1 MAGDELARLAH
12 GGQSDCGRLVVVTGP
27 VAGSRFE
34 LTEATTRLGRDP
46 TNDILLDDVTVS
58 RCHVEIRR
66 IGPAYVAVDCGS
78 FNGTYLNG
86 ERVDEIM
93 LEDSDELRIG
103 RFAVVFFAPRQR
115 ARP

>member
-1 MAGDELARLAH
+1 MSGDELARLADSGQHDH
-12 GGQSDCGRLVVVTGP
+12 GSLVVVTGP
-27 VAGSRFE
+27 VAGTRLD
-34 LTEATTRLGRDP
+34 LTEPTTRLGRDP
-46 TNDILLDDVTVS
+46 TSDLLLDDVTVS

-66 IGPAYVAVDCGS
+66 IGPAYVAADCGS

-93 LEDSDELRIG
+93 LEDLDELRIG
-103 RFAVVFFAPRQR
+103 RFTVVFFAPRQR